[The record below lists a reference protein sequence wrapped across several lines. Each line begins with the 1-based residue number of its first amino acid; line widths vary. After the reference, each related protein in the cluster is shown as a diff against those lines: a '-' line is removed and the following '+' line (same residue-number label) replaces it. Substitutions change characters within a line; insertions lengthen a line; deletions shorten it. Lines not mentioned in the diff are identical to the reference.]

1 MDFTQTKS
9 NNNYLPFFTAT
20 PVYVICS
27 EKDGGNRNWC
37 TEPVES
43 GYAPVC
49 FLSRVEAMIESS
61 RLVLRHRQFYR
72 IVPASELPPE
82 EFRIRDEHGKVS
94 DQQGF
99 AAVFH
104 MGWAACDHRILKRRG
119 VRYGGYRR
127 CSRSAYLSADDPAGF
142 EVSAEI
148 LSTYNDFRE
157 RAGLFAWQETEEQFR
172 RWDMFRLYRNMQG
185 AIWSLDLAYDPSSKA
200 QQLAMYDPECQQ
212 WHFVPLTA

>member
-1 MDFTQTKS
+1 MDFTHTHS
-9 NNNYLPFFTAT
+9 NNNRPPFFTTT

-27 EKDGGNRNWC
+27 VKDDGRRDWC
-37 TEPVES
+37 AEPFES
-43 GYAPVC
+43 GYALVC
-49 FLSRVEAMIESS
+49 FLSRVEATIESS
-61 RLVLRHRQFYR
+61 RLGLRHRRLYR
-72 IVPASELPPE
+72 IVPASELSAE

-94 DQQGF
+94 NQPGF

-104 MGWAACDHRILKRRG
+104 MGWAACDNRILKRRG
-119 VRYGGYRR
+119 VRYGGFRR
-127 CSRSAYLSADDPAGF
+127 CSRSAYLAADDPAMF

-200 QQLAMYDPECQQ
+200 EQLAMYDPECRQ